1 MSNNSAVLE
10 IPAAETQT
18 TREERKPGSLDIA
31 IGTLFL
37 FLILPVISYSL
48 GELTDV
54 ADSLEYGANM
64 IDMANS
70 MIYSL
75 TTVSILLV
83 LGLYYL
89 GAIRTRVAKVASGL
103 TLVFLSVVNILCRIG
118 DFSRE
123 IQRNREWGWDG
134 SMFEYLSWP
143 STHERIEL
151 ALLGAIVGLLIMK
164 K

>member
-1 MSNNSAVLE
+1 MLE
-10 IPAAETQT
+10 IPTAETQSPSK
-18 TREERKPGSLDIA
+18 EAKSSPLE
-31 IGTLFL
+31 IGIGVLFL
-37 FLILPVISYSL
+37 LLILPVISISIR
-48 GELTDV
+48 ELTDIS
-54 ADSLEYGANM
+54 DSLEYGGDM
-64 IDMANS
+64 IDILNS
-70 MIYSL
+70 MVYSF

-89 GAIRTRVAKVASGL
+89 GAIKTRAVKLVSGL
-103 TLVFLSVVNILCRIG
+103 TLISISLVNILCRVV
-118 DFSRE
+118 DFNRE
-123 IQRNREWGWDG
+123 LQRNREWGWDG

>member
-10 IPAAETQT
+10 IPVAETQT

-48 GELTDV
+48 RELTDA

-123 IQRNREWGWDG
+123 LQRNGEWGWDG

>member
-1 MSNNSAVLE
+1 MLE
-10 IPAAETQT
+10 IPPTGTRT
-18 TREERKPGSLDIA
+18 TIEEPKSSSLDVA
-31 IGTLFL
+31 IGAL
-37 FLILPVISYSL
+37 FLILILPVMSL
-48 GELTDV
+48 SLRELTDI
-54 ADSLEYGANM
+54 ADSLEYGADM
-64 IDMANS
+64 IDMVNS
-70 MIYSL
+70 LIYSL

-103 TLVFLSVVNILCRIG
+103 TLVFLSVVNVLCRVG

-123 IQRNREWGWDG
+123 IQRNGEWGWDG

>member
-1 MSNNSAVLE
+1 MLE
-10 IPAAETQT
+10 IPPTGTRT
-18 TREERKPGSLDIA
+18 TIEEPKSSSLDVA
-31 IGTLFL
+31 IGAL
-37 FLILPVISYSL
+37 FLILILPVMSL
-48 GELTDV
+48 SLRELTDI
-54 ADSLEYGANM
+54 ADSLEYGADM
-64 IDMANS
+64 IDVVNS
-70 MIYSL
+70 LIYSL

>member
-48 GELTDV
+48 RELTDA

>member
-1 MSNNSAVLE
+1 MLE
-10 IPAAETQT
+10 IPPTGSRT
-18 TREERKPGSLDIA
+18 TTEEPKSSSVDVA
-31 IGTLFL
+31 IGAL
-37 FLILPVISYSL
+37 FLILILPVMSL
-48 GELTDV
+48 SLRELTDI
-54 ADSLEYGANM
+54 ADSLEYGADM
-64 IDMANS
+64 IDMVNS
-70 MIYSL
+70 LIYSL

-103 TLVFLSVVNILCRIG
+103 TLVFLSVVNVLCRVG

-123 IQRNREWGWDG
+123 IQRNGEWGWDG

>member
-1 MSNNSAVLE
+1 MLE
-10 IPAAETQT
+10 IPT
-18 TREERKPGSLDIA
+18 TGAQEPREEPRSSSLEIA
-31 IGTLFL
+31 VGALFL
-37 FLILPVISYSL
+37 ILILPVISFSL
-48 GELTDV
+48 RELTDI
-54 ADSLEYGANM
+54 ADSLEYGGDM
-64 IDMANS
+64 IDMVNS

-103 TLVFLSVVNILCRIG
+103 TLIFLSIVNILCRIG

-123 IQRNREWGWDG
+123 LQRDREWGWDG
-134 SMFEYLSWP
+134 SIFEYLSWP

-151 ALLGAIVGLLIMK
+151 ALLGAIVGLLMMRK
-164 K
+164 

>member
-1 MSNNSAVLE
+1 MLE
-10 IPAAETQT
+10 IPT
-18 TREERKPGSLDIA
+18 TGAQEPREELRSSSLEIA
-31 IGTLFL
+31 LGALFL
-37 FLILPVISYSL
+37 ILILPVISFSL
-48 GELTDV
+48 RELTDI
-54 ADSLEYGANM
+54 ADSLEYGGDM
-64 IDMANS
+64 IDMVNS

-103 TLVFLSVVNILCRIG
+103 TLIFLSMVNILCRIG
-118 DFSRE
+118 DFGRE
-123 IQRNREWGWDG
+123 LQRNREWGWDG
-134 SMFEYLSWP
+134 SMSEYLSWP

>member
-1 MSNNSAVLE
+1 MLE
-10 IPAAETQT
+10 IPAAETHT
-18 TREERKPGSLDIA
+18 PREEPKSSPLEIA
-31 IGTLFL
+31 TGALFL
-37 FLILPVISYSL
+37 ILILPVISFSL
-48 GELTDV
+48 RELADI
-54 ADSLEYGANM
+54 ADSLEYGA
-64 IDMANS
+64 DMVDIVNS

-75 TTVSILLV
+75 TTVTILLV

-89 GAIRTRVAKVASGL
+89 GAIRTKVAKVASCL
-103 TLVFLSVVNILCRIG
+103 TLISLSMVNILCRVG

-123 IQRNREWGWDG
+123 LQRNREWGWDG
-134 SMFEYLSWP
+134 SIFEYLSWP

>member
-48 GELTDV
+48 RELTDV
-54 ADSLEYGANM
+54 ADSLEYGADM

>member
-1 MSNNSAVLE
+1 VLE
-10 IPAAETQT
+10 IPDVETHT
-18 TREERKPGSLDIA
+18 PTEEHKSSPFDIA
-31 IGTLFL
+31 IGILLLLT
-37 FLILPVISYSL
+37 ILPVASFAMR
-48 GELTDV
+48 ELSDI
-54 ADSLEYGANM
+54 ADSLEYGADT
-64 IDMANS
+64 IDILNS
-70 MIYSL
+70 IIYSL

-89 GAIRTRVAKVASGL
+89 GAIKTKVAKVASGI
-103 TLVFLSVVNILCRIG
+103 TLISISMVNVLCRIG

-123 IQRNREWGWDG
+123 LQRNREWGWDG
-134 SMFEYLSWP
+134 SMFDYLSWP

>member
-1 MSNNSAVLE
+1 MSDNRIVLE
-10 IPAAETQT
+10 IPPTGSRT
-18 TREERKPGSLDIA
+18 TTEEPKSSSVDVA
-31 IGTLFL
+31 IGAL
-37 FLILPVISYSL
+37 FLILILPVMSYSL
-48 GELTDV
+48 RELTDV
-54 ADSLEYGANM
+54 ADSLEYGADM
-64 IDMANS
+64 IDIVNS
-70 MIYSL
+70 MIFSL

-134 SMFEYLSWP
+134 SMSEYLSWP

>member
-1 MSNNSAVLE
+1 MLE
-10 IPAAETQT
+10 IPDVETHT
-18 TREERKPGSLDIA
+18 PTEEHKSSPFDIA
-31 IGTLFL
+31 IGILLLLT
-37 FLILPVISYSL
+37 ILPVASFAMR
-48 GELTDV
+48 ELSDI
-54 ADSLEYGANM
+54 ADSLEYGADT
-64 IDMANS
+64 IDILNS
-70 MIYSL
+70 IIYSL

-89 GAIRTRVAKVASGL
+89 GAIKTKVAKVASGI
-103 TLVFLSVVNILCRIG
+103 TLISISMVNVLCRIG

-123 IQRNREWGWDG
+123 LQRNREWGWDG
-134 SMFEYLSWP
+134 SMFDYLSWP

>member
-10 IPAAETQT
+10 IPSTETQT

-37 FLILPVISYSL
+37 FLILPVMSYSL
-48 GELTDV
+48 RELTDV
-54 ADSLEYGANM
+54 ADSLGYGADM
-64 IDMANS
+64 IDIVNS
-70 MIYSL
+70 MIFSL

-134 SMFEYLSWP
+134 SMSEYLSWP

>member
-1 MSNNSAVLE
+1 MC
-10 IPAAETQT
+10 IRDRTRT
-18 TREERKPGSLDIA
+18 TIEEPKSSSLDVA
-31 IGTLFL
+31 IGAL
-37 FLILPVISYSL
+37 FLILILPVMSL
-48 GELTDV
+48 SLRELTDI
-54 ADSLEYGANM
+54 ADSLEYGADM
-64 IDMANS
+64 IDMVNS
-70 MIYSL
+70 LIYSL

-103 TLVFLSVVNILCRIG
+103 TLVFLSVVNVLCRVG

-123 IQRNREWGWDG
+123 IQRNGEWGWDG

>member
-1 MSNNSAVLE
+1 VSGNRIVLE
-10 IPAAETQT
+10 IPPTGTRT
-18 TREERKPGSLDIA
+18 TIEEPKSSSLDVA
-31 IGTLFL
+31 IGAL
-37 FLILPVISYSL
+37 FLILILPVMSL
-48 GELTDV
+48 SLRELTDI
-54 ADSLEYGANM
+54 ADSLEYGADM
-64 IDMANS
+64 IDMVNS
-70 MIYSL
+70 LIYSL

-103 TLVFLSVVNILCRIG
+103 TLVFLSVVNVLCRVG

-123 IQRNREWGWDG
+123 IQRNGEWGWDG

>member
-1 MSNNSAVLE
+1 MLE
-10 IPAAETQT
+10 IPPTGTRT
-18 TREERKPGSLDIA
+18 TIEEPKSSSLDVA
-31 IGTLFL
+31 IGAL
-37 FLILPVISYSL
+37 FLILILPVMSL
-48 GELTDV
+48 SLRELTDI
-54 ADSLEYGANM
+54 ADSLEYGADM
-64 IDMANS
+64 IDMVNS
-70 MIYSL
+70 LIYSL

-143 STHERIEL
+143 STHESIEL

>member
-48 GELTDV
+48 RELTDV
-54 ADSLEYGANM
+54 ADSLEYGADM
-64 IDMANS
+64 IDIVNS
-70 MIYSL
+70 MIFSL

>member
-1 MSNNSAVLE
+1 MSGNRIVLE
-10 IPAAETQT
+10 IPPTGTRT
-18 TREERKPGSLDIA
+18 TIEEPKSSSLDVA
-31 IGTLFL
+31 IGAL
-37 FLILPVISYSL
+37 FLILILPVMSL
-48 GELTDV
+48 SLRELTDI
-54 ADSLEYGANM
+54 ADSLEYGADM
-64 IDMANS
+64 IDMVNS
-70 MIYSL
+70 LIYSL

-103 TLVFLSVVNILCRIG
+103 TLVFLSVVNVLCRVG

-123 IQRNREWGWDG
+123 IQRNGEWGWDG